1 MLTNQKRIMDLK
13 NTDMVEAAGRII
25 NRSGTDALSI
35 EELSL
40 EMGVDQYQLSPY
52 FKNNDDIL
60 IMVLQSLEKDIK
72 QLVSDSMSLNGASE
86 KELEHL
92 FGTLNN
98 LFGQKPFYLSIIFST
113 ELTERIPAIQEIML
127 RIKSIAKMHLIQVIN
142 HGKNEKVHKTK
153 QTTMSLATNIIDSF
167 RLFMNEQ
174 RVIDKMVRDIEILKN
189 TQD

>member
-1 MLTNQKRIMDLK
+1 MLTIKRIMDLK

-52 FKNNDDIL
+52 FKKNDDIL

-72 QLVSDSMSLNGASE
+72 QLVSDSMLLNDASE
-86 KELEHL
+86 KELENL

-127 RIKSIAKMHLIQVIN
+127 RIKSIAKMYLIQVIN

-189 TQD
+189 TKD